1 MRIFAMLLALG
12 LAFAGS
18 QVYAEPAAL
27 ERSRA
32 AQDAAERPG
41 LLVLA
46 QAGAER
52 IARQVPA
59 GLTDAQIYGIAVGI
73 VAGAL
78 AADLAG
84 LNGLGTLALAATGG
98 ALGNWLLAEP
108 IAESL
113 TTDDTDGKSS
123 QPPSTGR

>member
-1 MRIFAMLLALG
+1 MRIFAMLFTLG
-12 LAFAGS
+12 LALACS
-18 QVYAEPAAL
+18 QAYAQPAASQHA
-27 ERSRA
+27 RP
-32 AQDAAERPG
+32 AQAAAEMPG

-46 QAGAER
+46 QVGAER

-84 LNGLGTLALAATGG
+84 LNGLGTLTLTAIGG
-98 ALGNWLLAEP
+98 ALGNRLLAER
-108 IAESL
+108 IAERL
-113 TTDDTDGKSS
+113 TVDED
-123 QPPSTGR
+123 

>member
-12 LAFAGS
+12 LALAGS
-18 QVYAEPAAL
+18 QAYAEPAAS
-27 ERSRA
+27 EHSRA
-32 AQDAAERPG
+32 AQAATETPG

-73 VAGAL
+73 VGGAL

-84 LNGLGTLALAATGG
+84 LNGLGTLAFAAAGG
-98 ALGNWLLAEP
+98 ALGNWLLAERL
-108 IAESL
+108 AVDE
-113 TTDDTDGKSS
+113 D
-123 QPPSTGR
+123 